1 VGQVLREK
9 KLKREDI
16 NMQNLSRREFL
27 KASGIVVG
35 AAAMAC
41 SGSGCTATETPQAA
55 QTEIETPS
63 FEYGKEYDMNGRIL
77 VTYATRTGSTVGV
90 ASAIAET
97 LSQRG
102 FAVDVKPVKDNP
114 SPAGYQAVLIGSAV
128 NGANWLPEAIEYVRT
143 HQADLKQAPVA
154 LFCVHIMNIADDEKS
169 LQKRQAYLKEV
180 RPLLGSA
187 EEAYFAGMGLNP
199 ADSSGFERWI
209 YRTFKIG
216 PEGDCRDWNKI
227 NGWAKTVEL

>member
-1 VGQVLREK
+1 
-9 KLKREDI
+9 
-16 NMQNLSRREFL
+16 MQNLSRREFL
-27 KASGIVVG
+27 KTSGIAIW

-41 SGSGCTATETPQAA
+41 TGNGCTATKAPQAA

-63 FEYGKEYDMNGRIL
+63 YEYGAEFNMNGRIL

-97 LSQRG
+97 LSQRS
-102 FAVDVKPVKDNP
+102 FAVDVKPVIENP

-143 HQADLKQAPVA
+143 NQTDLQQALVA
-154 LFCVHIMNIADDEKS
+154 LFCVHIMNTGDDEKS
-169 LQKRQAYLKEV
+169 LKKRQAYLKDV

-216 PEGDCRDWNKI
+216 PEGDCRDWNAIQAWSKSLV
-227 NGWAKTVEL
+227 AKL

>member
-1 VGQVLREK
+1 
-9 KLKREDI
+9 
-16 NMQNLSRREFL
+16 MQNLSRREFL
-27 KASGIVVG
+27 KTSGIAVG
-35 AAAMAC
+35 AAVIAC
-41 SGSGCTATETPQAA
+41 TGSGCTVTEAPQAL

-63 FEYGKEYDMNGRIL
+63 YEYGAEFNMNGRIL

-143 HQADLKQAPVA
+143 NQTELQQAPVA
-154 LFCVHIMNIADDEKS
+154 LFCVHIMNTADDEKS
-169 LQKRQAYLKEV
+169 LKKRQAYLKDV
-180 RPLLGSA
+180 RPLLESA
-187 EEAYFAGMGLNP
+187 VEAYFAGMGLNP

>member
-1 VGQVLREK
+1 
-9 KLKREDI
+9 
-16 NMQNLSRREFL
+16 
-27 KASGIVVG
+27 
-35 AAAMAC
+35 
-41 SGSGCTATETPQAA
+41 
-55 QTEIETPS
+55 
-63 FEYGKEYDMNGRIL
+63 MNGHIL

-97 LSQRG
+97 LGQRG

-128 NGANWLPEAIEYVRT
+128 NGANWLPEAIEYVRANQT
-143 HQADLKQAPVA
+143 DLQQAPVA
-154 LFCVHIMNIADDEKS
+154 LFCVHIMNTGDDEKS

-187 EEAYFAGMGLNP
+187 EEAYFAGLGLNP

-227 NGWAKTVEL
+227 NGWAKSVEL